1 MAWDFIKEI
10 LTEEYQTENR
20 WDGLPTNK
28 AVFEALITEAKTPTY
43 IDPAENGD
51 PAEGDKPVEESVARE
66 NVNTSNAS
74 EDMEPAEAVDEGIP
88 SSEHYSGYNKGSVNE
103 KGWKENPKTYTWI
116 SDPDSN
122 EGGWSVPVFAMTD
135 AEEQALRNLMKN
147 ITAFE
152 RRDTSLQSI
161 VDEEM
166 QAFFNGQKTAE
177 EAAKMIQSR
186 ATIYVN
192 EQK

>member
-1 MAWDFIKEI
+1 M
-10 LTEEYQTENR
+10 
-20 WDGLPTNK
+20 
-28 AVFEALITEAKTPTY
+28 FEALITEAKTPTY
-43 IDPAENGD
+43 IDPAESGD

-66 NVNTSNAS
+66 NVNTSNAA
-74 EDMEPAEAVDEGIP
+74 EAEEPAEAVDEGTRY
-88 SSEHYSGYNKGSVNE
+88 SEYNKGSVNE

-116 SDPDSN
+116 SDPDSK

-152 RRDTSLQSI
+152 RSDTSLQSI